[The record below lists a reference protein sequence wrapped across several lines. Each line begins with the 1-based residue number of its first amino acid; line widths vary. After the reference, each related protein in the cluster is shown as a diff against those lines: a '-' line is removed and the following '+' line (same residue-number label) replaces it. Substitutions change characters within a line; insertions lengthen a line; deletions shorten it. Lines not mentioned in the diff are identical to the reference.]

1 MKRRALLGTT
11 LAAAALPAP
20 GLRAQ
25 GGNMGSGQGG
35 GANFDHTVRIV
46 VPNAPGGTSD
56 ILARLIAPE
65 LTRAIGQ
72 NVVVE
77 NRAGAGGNIGA
88 DAVAKSPPDG
98 HALLLL
104 DVTTLATNPALFP
117 RLPYDVSRD
126 LSPVTMFIY
135 APYILGVRNGLP
147 AADGAALAALAK
159 AAPQPLSAGNSGV
172 GTASHLTL
180 IELADRWGRELTH
193 VPYRG
198 GAPALTA
205 VVSGEADMTIAGATQ
220 AQPYATGG
228 QMRAVAVTGSRRL
241 ASLPEVP
248 TFRELGWPAV
258 DAGTW
263 QGVLVQGGTPR
274 PLVERLHRELAAIAR
289 LPAIAA
295 RLGELGAEPRTEG
308 PEAFRAW
315 LARETETYT
324 RLIRE
329 NNVRLD

>member
-1 MKRRALLGTT
+1 MKRRDLLSTT
-11 LAAAALPAP
+11 LAATALSTLAAPAV
-20 GLRAQ
+20 RAQ
-25 GGNMGSGQGG
+25 
-35 GANFDHTVRIV
+35 NFDHTLRII

-65 LTRAIGQ
+65 LTRALGQ

-88 DAVAKSPPDG
+88 DVVAKSPPDG
-98 HALLLL
+98 HTLLLM
-104 DVTTLATNPALFP
+104 DVTTIATNPALFP
-117 RLPYDVSRD
+117 RLPFDNQKD
-126 LSPVTMFIY
+126 LAPVTMLIY
-135 APYILGVRNGLP
+135 APYILGVANALP
-147 AADGAALAALAK
+147 VRDAAGLAAYAK
-159 AAPQPLSAGNSGV
+159 SAPRPLNGGNSGV

-180 IELADRWGRELTH
+180 IELADAWGREMTH

-205 VVSGEADMTIAGATQ
+205 VVSGEADLTIAGATQ
-220 AQPYATGG
+220 SQPYAVGG
-228 QMRAVAVTGSRRL
+228 QMRAVGVTGTHRL
-241 ASLPEVP
+241 RSLPDVP

-263 QGVLVQGGTPR
+263 QGIMVQGNTPR
-274 PLVERLHRELAAIAR
+274 PVVERLHKELSAIVA

-295 RLGELGAEPRTEG
+295 RLTELGAEPRTEG
-308 PEAFRAW
+308 PDAFRNW
-315 LARETETYT
+315 LTQTTETYT
-324 RLIRE
+324 RLIRA